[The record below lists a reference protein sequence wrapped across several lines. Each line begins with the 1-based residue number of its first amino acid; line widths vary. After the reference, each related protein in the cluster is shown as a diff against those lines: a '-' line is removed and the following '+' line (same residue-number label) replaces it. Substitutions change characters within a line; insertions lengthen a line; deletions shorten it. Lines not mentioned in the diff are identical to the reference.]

1 MFAGLCGFVNATD
14 EVGEKPD
21 ILFIAINDMNDRT
34 TLFDKNNPIQTNS
47 SNGPVSQTVIEK
59 QVIQVSLNDPRP
71 CE

>member
-47 SNGPVSQTVIEK
+47 SNGPVYVTSTKNTFYRVKIVE
-59 QVIQVSLNDPRP
+59 
-71 CE
+71 E